1 MRYQSRCLLVDS
13 VRTFEDCQQHPQH
26 QETDQAVVELVVG
39 DRAGL
44 SPPGAK
50 PMWAR
55 RRAVK
60 ARRRAGVR
68 HEERRDCWPPIEGQH
83 CQGQEAAV
91 ASGVPHGAQLPTTI
105 GLHQGVVMGS
115 TIQEQHD
122 QSGRGRQE
130 AYTVWQT
137 YIHLI

>member
-1 MRYQSRCLLVDS
+1 MRDQSRYLLVGS
-13 VRTFEDCQQHPQH
+13 VRTSVDCQQHRQH

-91 ASGVPHGAQLPTTI
+91 ALGVPHGAQLPTTP
-105 GLHQGVVMGS
+105 GLHQDAVVGS
-115 TIQEQHD
+115 TIQERYD
-122 QSGRGRQE
+122 R
-130 AYTVWQT
+130 
-137 YIHLI
+137 